1 MARDTAVTEQ
11 RTLLLRLA
19 LIWLLLELLAASQVR
34 APSGVPVVWV
44 WARAI
49 VDPARWTAHKLGDLT
64 SDVVFGL
71 RSTHRLLTENERLR
85 GELAEAR
92 TRILLLE
99 EDQAALREASDLA
112 QFVTSFEHSTVTGRC
127 VYRNLRLGRM
137 EVRIDSTAM
146 VPVDTPAVSSGGLV
160 GRVVRSGRRQCWI
173 ETITHPAAAVA
184 VQTQDGRVHGLAT
197 GAGSS
202 ELSVEYVPRT
212 AALVRGDTLF
222 TSGSD
227 GVYPP
232 GIPVGSI
239 QQIRESDATFLEVLA
254 TPLVDVGTVR
264 VILLLPYWTPDVR
277 PGERP

>member
-1 MARDTAVTEQ
+1 
-11 RTLLLRLA
+11 LA

-49 VDPARWTAHKLGDLT
+49 ADPARWTAHKLGDLT

-99 EDQAALREASDLA
+99 EDQAALREASDLV
-112 QFVTSFEHSTVTGRC
+112 QFVAGFEHSTIAGRC

-137 EVRIDSTAM
+137 EVRIESAAI
-146 VPVDTPAVSSGGLV
+146 VPVDTAAVSAGGLV
-160 GRVVRSGRRQCWI
+160 GRVVRSGRRQCWV

-184 VQTQDGRVHGLAT
+184 VQTRDGRVHGLV
-197 GAGSS
+197 AGSGTS
-202 ELSVEYVPRT
+202 ELSVEYVPRS
-212 AALVRGDTLF
+212 AALLRGDTLF
-222 TSGSD
+222 TSGAD

-232 GIPVGSI
+232 GIPVAEI
-239 QQIRESDATFLEVLA
+239 QQIRESDATFLEVFA
-254 TPLVDVGTVR
+254 APLVDVGTVR
-264 VILLLPYWTPDVR
+264 VILMLPYWTPDVTPGKR
-277 PGERP
+277 P